1 MSWLRSE
8 ADSKS
13 AWAYEKHRNGG
24 MGGLFGRAWAC
35 TASELGGARW
45 TRVGQKRRV
54 FCVLAFLCTLCLLLL
69 LDLQAFSL
77 FVSCACIDVL

>member
-24 MGGLFGRAWAC
+24 MGGRFGRAWAC

-45 TRVGQKRRV
+45 TRVGQKRWFV
-54 FCVLAFLCTLCLLLL
+54 YSLFFVLAVAGFAGILPVC
-69 LDLQAFSL
+69 
-77 FVSCACIDVL
+77 